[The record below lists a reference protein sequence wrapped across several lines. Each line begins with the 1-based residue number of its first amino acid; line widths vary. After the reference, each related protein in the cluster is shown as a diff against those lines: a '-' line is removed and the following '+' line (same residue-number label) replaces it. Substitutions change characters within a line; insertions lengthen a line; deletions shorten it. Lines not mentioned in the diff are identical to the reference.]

1 MNLFHFGG
9 FFLSSSFDPF
19 TAVKRSNNSFS
30 KEFLFFFLPPTR
42 AELGFAGQLHQ
53 TDKVGERKKRIVRVK
68 IERYVLLSVRLF
80 FFCTVRAPFTINER
94 LVDFFSFFFSSKH
107 FLPSRCVKSEWRS
120 NLLWKFK
127 KKKKSF
133 DPKPGG
139 PAGLASGFCRPFCYS
154 RARAYSAR
162 RETSFTC
169 QYKRRWGLPTETS

>member
-1 MNLFHFGG
+1 MVTLLTSRTFSMVRLQQWAFSPQKNSTIFGHWLLVSFWFSAAVKYGALNLFHFGG

-94 LVDFFSFFFSSKH
+94 LVDFFSLFFFFQTFSAFTVRKI
-107 FLPSRCVKSEWRS
+107 WMA
-120 NLLWKFK
+120 FK
-127 KKKKSF
+127 
-133 DPKPGG
+133 PPV
-139 PAGLASGFCRPFCYS
+139 
-154 RARAYSAR
+154 
-162 RETSFTC
+162 EV
-169 QYKRRWGLPTETS
+169 